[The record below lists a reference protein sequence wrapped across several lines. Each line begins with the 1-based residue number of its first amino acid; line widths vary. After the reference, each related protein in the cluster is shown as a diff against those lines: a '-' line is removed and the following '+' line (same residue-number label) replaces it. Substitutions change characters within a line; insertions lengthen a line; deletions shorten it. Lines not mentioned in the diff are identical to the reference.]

1 MHILAVLTKTRANTL
16 ITIPT
21 PDGPLEV
28 YLRPV
33 TEGIRGRFYDLAKPA
48 TGEAMVQAR
57 ALLLSLVVDAGNVPV
72 FATMDAALK
81 ALNEAEMGGPLSLL
95 ADRCLEH
102 FNERAT
108 PKAEEVSPKAP
119 QPTGDSGQ

>member
-1 MHILAVLTKTRANTL
+1 MSILAALVKTRANTL

-48 TGEAMVQAR
+48 TGEAMIRAR
-57 ALLLSLVVDAGNVPV
+57 ALLLTLVIGDHGAPLFDGEGSA
-72 FATMDAALK
+72 FK
-81 ALNEAEMGGPLSLL
+81 ALSDAEMGGPLSLL

-119 QPTGDSGQ
+119 QPMDGSGQ